1 MFLLVPDPLKC
12 IAFGPGLEKAEVG
25 YETEFTVQLRTASGK
40 NITVGGE
47 TSVDV
52 QIKVT
57 SISCGLCSCLVN
69 THIGSP

>member
-1 MFLLVPDPLKC
+1 MSHVLFLVPDPLKC

-40 NITVGGE
+40 DIKVGGE

-52 QIKVT
+52 QIKV
-57 SISCGLCSCLVN
+57 L
-69 THIGSP
+69 SPFPD